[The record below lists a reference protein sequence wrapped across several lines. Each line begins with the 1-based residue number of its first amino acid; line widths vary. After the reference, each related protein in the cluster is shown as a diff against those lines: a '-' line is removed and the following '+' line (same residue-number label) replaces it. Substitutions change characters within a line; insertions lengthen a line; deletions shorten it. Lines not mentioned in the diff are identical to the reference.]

1 MSEGIKG
8 ALTLIVQ
15 RFDILLQGKVG
26 SIVEEEVELKVG
38 SRLDILERELAWIKQ
53 NYLNSD
59 QPS

>member
-38 SRLDILERELAWIKQ
+38 SRLDILERELAWIK
-53 NYLNSD
+53 
-59 QPS
+59 